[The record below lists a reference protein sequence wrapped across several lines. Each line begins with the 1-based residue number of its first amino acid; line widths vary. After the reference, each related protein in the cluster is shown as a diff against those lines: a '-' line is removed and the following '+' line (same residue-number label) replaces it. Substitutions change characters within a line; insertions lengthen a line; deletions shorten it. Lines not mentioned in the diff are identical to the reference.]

1 MKFSAVLVATVL
13 AAPPQSAGAFAP
25 SRPAAV
31 AARTLPLGAATLDA
45 TTATAPVNG
54 AVQVEAESAAIVE
67 KDWAVA
73 DFVKDSDRV
82 LP

>member
-13 AAPPQSAGAFAP
+13 AAPAGAFAP
-25 SRPAAV
+25 SRPAEV

>member
-13 AAPPQSAGAFAP
+13 AAPQSAGAFAP

>member
-1 MKFSAVLVATVL
+1 MKYSAVLVATAL
-13 AAPPQSAGAFAP
+13 AAPQSAGAFAP
-25 SRPAAV
+25 SRPAA

-45 TTATAPVNG
+45 TTVTAPVNG
-54 AVQVEAESAAIVE
+54 VVQVEAESAAIVE

>member
-1 MKFSAVLVATVL
+1 MKYSAVLVATAL
-13 AAPPQSAGAFAP
+13 AAPQSAGAFAP
-25 SRPAAV
+25 SRPA

-45 TTATAPVNG
+45 TATTAATAPVNG
-54 AVQVEAESAAIVE
+54 ARVEAESAAIVE

>member
-1 MKFSAVLVATVL
+1 MKYSAVLVATAL
-13 AAPPQSAGAFAP
+13 AAPQSAGAFAP
-25 SRPAAV
+25 SRPA

-54 AVQVEAESAAIVE
+54 VVQVEAESAAIVE

>member
-1 MKFSAVLVATVL
+1 MKYSAVLVATAL
-13 AAPPQSAGAFAP
+13 AAPQSAGAFAP
-25 SRPAAV
+25 SRPAAT
-31 AARTLPLGAATLDA
+31 ARTLPLGAATLDA
-45 TTATAPVNG
+45 TTTTAATAPVNG
-54 AVQVEAESAAIVE
+54 ARVEAESAAIVE